1 MAVAAEDVGFD
12 SIWVGDHLLYRDDGR
27 PERGPWEAWTLLA
40 GLAAVTRRVTL
51 GPLVACVAF
60 HHPAM
65 LAKMAATV
73 DEVSRGRLV
82 VALGAGWN
90 RTEFD
95 AFGVPFD
102 HRASRFEEAFEIV
115 RRLLAGERVT
125 LHGAYHHVDDAVL
138 LPTPSRRPSLMVG
151 SSGERVLSI
160 ALPHVDAWNTWFDWY
175 GNTPEGFAARNAEI
189 DGAATLA
196 GRDPREIERSAC
208 VRVRAGSR
216 GRRTTDRR
224 RHPAARRPARTDR
237 ARAARDGRGGRR
249 RGDPGRHTDHRDVD
263 PGTRPR
269 DRADPRRGEPLAS
282 PAVGTTAGRV
292 GWRWRL
298 AEDGAAH
305 AHVRHR
311 RRAPAPRRRRAL
323 RVGGVRRPRDH

>member
-1 MAVAAEDVGFD
+1 
-12 SIWVGDHLLYRDDGR
+12 
-27 PERGPWEAWTLLA
+27 
-40 GLAAVTRRVTL
+40 
-51 GPLVACVAF
+51 
-60 HHPAM
+60 M

-73 DEVSRGRLV
+73 DEVSGGRLV

-125 LHGAYHHVDDAVL
+125 LHGAYHHVDDAIL

-208 VRVRAGSR
+208 VRVVL
-216 GRRTTDRR
+216 
-224 RHPAARRPARTDR
+224 DR
-237 ARAARDGRGGRR
+237 AADERPIADDIPPLEGPPERIARGLREMAEAGADEVILVVTPITETSIRELGHVVALTRDAANR
-249 RGDPGRHTDHRDVD
+249 
-263 PGTRPR
+263 
-269 DRADPRRGEPLAS
+269 
-282 PAVGTTAGRV
+282 
-292 GWRWRL
+292 
-298 AEDGAAH
+298 
-305 AHVRHR
+305 
-311 RRAPAPRRRRAL
+311 
-323 RVGGVRRPRDH
+323 

>member
-1 MAVAAEDVGFD
+1 MPRPLRIGVQLPEVERDVRWPEYVAMAVAAEAVGFD

-51 GPLVACVAF
+51 GPLVACVGF
-60 HHPAM
+60 HPPAI

-73 DEVSRGRLV
+73 DEVSGGRLV
-82 VALGAGWN
+82 VAMGAGWN

-102 HRASRFEEAFEIV
+102 HRASRFAEAFEIV

-208 VRVRAGSR
+208 VRVVLDRTADERPIADDIPPLEGPPERIAHGLREMAEAGADEVILVVTPITEASIR
-216 GRRTTDRR
+216 ELGHVVALTRD
-224 RHPAARRPARTDR
+224 AANR
-237 ARAARDGRGGRR
+237 
-249 RGDPGRHTDHRDVD
+249 
-263 PGTRPR
+263 
-269 DRADPRRGEPLAS
+269 
-282 PAVGTTAGRV
+282 
-292 GWRWRL
+292 
-298 AEDGAAH
+298 
-305 AHVRHR
+305 
-311 RRAPAPRRRRAL
+311 
-323 RVGGVRRPRDH
+323 